1 MIQDYQAVLYG
12 GVNSDVIFYVIVAI
26 AAVIFLFFVALG
38 LNVLAMRI
46 MMKGMSSHSRHSQ
59 QPRYNAMLNK
69 RRPPEQEHDE
79 HHDASGHHGGAKM
92 ATQ

>member
-1 MIQDYQAVLYG
+1 MQDYQAVLYG

-46 MMKGMSSHSRHSQ
+46 MMKGMSSHPR
-59 QPRYNAMLNK
+59 QPKYNAMLSK
-69 RRPPEQEHDE
+69 RRPPEPE
-79 HHDASGHHGGAKM
+79 HHDEQHDSVAHHSGAKM
-92 ATQ
+92 ATH